1 MKRSVRALLPVVLLL
16 VTVAS
21 EMFGQHILFVPKPT
35 TTTYI
40 DNIIN
45 GDTLAGGVRKDSLR
59 VYVLQ
64 RGGTWFWENSVQNI
78 GWKLT
83 IQAAD
88 TGSGA
93 MPRIYGL
100 PTPGTNPPTVPY
112 NYVIIAGPLY
122 VKGLMIS
129 GFVDQDTSYLNKYQ
143 APGQFFSRSNPS
155 PDRAEFYSNVFSGPL
170 QAYVSAFGSCS
181 VIKMVDNVFAND
193 GVPPLWDLG
202 NGRIIDCRNVSLDSL
217 ILVNNTLAYGF
228 DRAIRHLKSVGRIDC
243 ILIDHNTVYENGG
256 RYGLF
261 SLGAVGSK
269 VTITNNLLIDP
280 MAFGAD
286 TSTFRQFDFGEAGE
300 FDANGKV
307 KMAWIYN
314 MAGKNDSLP
323 GKKATVWTIAKN
335 YWYVTPQIQAV
346 WDSAVKS
353 GWDPAIGLGRFT
365 TDTIRTHIADTA
377 NAFIKLPSFAFTK
390 VPPPF
395 APVVIYC
402 TAPGPNGTGG
412 QSSGGVWP
420 GYDRR
425 LINYYRDTM
434 DCSYSTSSP
443 AYTGGTLGFP
453 AGDLN
458 WFPSRKAAWVVATG
472 IAENPTLNTVPEV
485 YTLSQNYPNPFNPAT
500 QIEFSIPKQSQVSLK
515 VYNLLGQEVATL
527 VNGVLPAGHH
537 AATFNASNLASGVYF
552 YRIDAGNFNSAR
564 KMLLLK

>member
-1 MKRSVRALLPVVLLL
+1 MRRSVRALLPVVLLL
-16 VTVAS
+16 VTVAT
-21 EMFGQHILFVPKPT
+21 EMFGQHNLFVPRPT
-35 TTTYI
+35 TVTYI
-40 DNIIN
+40 DDVIN

-88 TGSGA
+88 TGSGS
-93 MPRIYGL
+93 MPRIYGR
-100 PTPGTNPPTVPY
+100 PTPGTTTVPY
-112 NYVIIAGPLY
+112 NYVIMAGPLV
-122 VKGLMIS
+122 VKGLMIC
-129 GFVDQDTSYLNKYQ
+129 GYVDADTSMLNKYQ

-155 PDRAEFYSNVFSGPL
+155 PDRQEFYGNVFSGPL

-193 GVPPLWDLG
+193 GVPPIWDLG

-228 DRAIRHLKSVGRIDC
+228 DRAIRHLKSVGRIDNF
-243 ILIDHNTVYENGG
+243 LLDHNTVYENGG

-286 TSTFRQFDFGEAGE
+286 TSTYRQFDFGEAGE
-300 FDANGKV
+300 FDAQGKV

-314 MAGKNDSLP
+314 MAGANDSLP

-346 WDSAVKS
+346 WDSARKS

-365 TDTIRTHIADTA
+365 TDTIRTRIADTA
-377 NAFIKLPSFAFTK
+377 NAFIKLSSFAFTN
-390 VPPPF
+390 VPPPMTS
-395 APVVIYC
+395 VVIYA
-402 TAPGPNGTGG
+402 TSPGPNGTAG

-458 WFPSRKAAWVVATG
+458 WFPSKKAAWVVATG
-472 IAENPTLNTVPEV
+472 IAENPAGSTLPEL

-515 VYNLLGQEVATL
+515 VFNLLGQEVATL
-527 VNGVLPAGHH
+527 VNGVLPVGHH
-537 AATFNASNLASGVYF
+537 TATFNASNLASGVYF
-552 YRIDAGNFNSAR
+552 YRIDAGSFSSTR